1 MNSRFLLLALPVA
14 CGLSS
19 GCAHLR
25 HAAAE
30 YRARDRDVAD
40 IYTLFLSEWT
50 ATSKRDLPV
59 AIRADPPEPRTLESI
74 PECAQSK
81 AHWTPPKPIPNLVNI
96 LGSLEGVQIT
106 NNYNPRQ
113 LLKHSLMTL
122 SAISFDET
130 NQTAA
135 LTYSYY
141 CGGLCGSG
149 STIIFTKSG
158 ETWVRRREEC
168 NGWIS

>member
-1 MNSRFLLLALPVA
+1 
-14 CGLSS
+14 
-19 GCAHLR
+19 
-25 HAAAE
+25 
-30 YRARDRDVAD
+30 VAD

-50 ATSKRDLPV
+50 ATSKRELPV

-81 AHWTPPKPIPNLVNI
+81 AHWAPPKPIPNLANI
-96 LGSLEGVQIT
+96 LGGLEGVQIT
-106 NNYNPRQ
+106 NNHNPRQ
-113 LLKHSLMTL
+113 LLKHGIMTL

-149 STIIFTKSG
+149 STIIFAKSG
-158 ETWVRRREEC
+158 GTWVRKKEEC